1 MVKKLSAATA
11 LFVVF
16 AFLLV
21 STVHA
26 CSGLGPIG
34 AIVRQSPMSGGMTGQ
49 GPCGQ
54 SKQEEDICKSVRDS
68 ILSTQPSVYKADVSQ
83 QPVLPI
89 QFSIESEGPT
99 QVGFSPLFPAIER
112 AFHPVFKLPLTFS
125 YLVLRI

>member
-16 AFLLV
+16 AFLFV
-21 STVHA
+21 SIAHA
-26 CSGLGPIG
+26 CSGLGPMGI
-34 AIVRQSPMSGGMTGQ
+34 IVQQSPMNGGMTSQ

-54 SKQEEDICKSVRDS
+54 SKKDICKSVRDS
-68 ILSTQPSVYKADVSQ
+68 ILSIQPSVSKAEVSQ

-89 QFSIESEGPT
+89 QLSVESESST
-99 QVGFSPLFPAIER
+99 QVGFAPLFPVIER
-112 AFHPVFKLPLTFS
+112 AFHPVFKLPLTLS

>member
-26 CSGLGPIG
+26 CSGWGPIG
-34 AIVRQSPMSGGMTGQ
+34 IMVQQSPMNGGMTSQ

-54 SKQEEDICKSVRDS
+54 SKGDICKSVRDS
-68 ILSTQPSVYKADVSQ
+68 ILSIQPSVSKPDISQ

-89 QFSIESEGPT
+89 QLSIESEGLT
-99 QVGFSPLFPAIER
+99 QLGFSPLFPAIER
-112 AFHPVFKLPLTFS
+112 AFHPVFKLPLILS